1 MYDRRLFHAPGHNR
15 SNITR
20 IVGSIRG
27 MEGTVSRLMER
38 SDPIRR
44 QLLGA
49 KTCAMGTSSPREED
63 MPLRSCT
70 WAKKLLPIGTRA

>member
-1 MYDRRLFHAPGHNR
+1 
-15 SNITR
+15 
-20 IVGSIRG
+20 

-49 KTCAMGTSSPREED
+49 QTCAMGTSSPREED

>member
-1 MYDRRLFHAPGHNR
+1 
-15 SNITR
+15 
-20 IVGSIRG
+20 

-49 KTCAMGTSSPREED
+49 KTYAMGTSSPREED
-63 MPLRSCT
+63 VPLRSWMLKHLGEKSVT
-70 WAKKLLPIGTRA
+70 DWYARIVGAQSVSFGRNHSEPRLSDS